1 MKIIST
7 SKVQKNIAILSDNT
21 NIYTVINKWEPK
33 TMIIPYFEGLQ
44 EVVEDYLENMEIYL
58 NKEKLVKKYQNS
70 KNSGLSDLII

>member
-7 SKVQKNIAILSDNT
+7 SKVQKNISILSDNT

-44 EVVEDYLENMEIYL
+44 EVVENYLEDMEIYT
-58 NKEKLVKKYQNS
+58 NKEKLVKRYEDS
-70 KNSGLSDLII
+70 KNSGLSDLVI

>member
-1 MKIIST
+1 
-7 SKVQKNIAILSDNT
+7 
-21 NIYTVINKWEPK
+21 
-33 TMIIPYFEGLQ
+33 MIIPYFEGLQ